1 MAVRRKRCAASV
13 LCRVPMF
20 GDEPVVEVD
29 RAAGLEFDRVFLE
42 DDAAAMLRHRVEGI
56 RVGNH
61 FFDHAGE
68 VAGVFGF
75 GELAGDAIA
84 HQLRHT
90 TNCE

>member
-1 MAVRRKRCAASV
+1 MVIPRERCAASV
-13 LCRVPMF
+13 LCRVPIL

-29 RAAGLEFDRVFLE
+29 CAAGLERDRIFLE
-42 DDAAAMLRHRVEGI
+42 DDAAAILRHRVEGI

-75 GELAGDAIA
+75 GELTGDAIA
-84 HQLRHT
+84 HQLWHAT
-90 TNCE
+90 DCE

>member
-1 MAVRRKRCAASV
+1 MFRRFV
-13 LCRVPMF
+13 MF

-29 RAAGLEFDRVFLE
+29 RAAGLEFNRVFLE
-42 DDAAAMLRHRVEGI
+42 DDAPAMLRHRVEGI
-56 RVGNH
+56 RVGDH

>member
-1 MAVRRKRCAASV
+1 MVVPLERCAASV

-29 RAAGLEFDRVFLE
+29 CAAGLEFDRIFLE

-56 RVGNH
+56 RVGDH
-61 FFDHAGE
+61 IFDHAGE

-90 TNCE
+90 TDCE

>member
-1 MAVRRKRCAASV
+1 MVIPRERCAASV
-13 LCRVPMF
+13 PCRVPMF

-29 RAAGLEFDRVFLE
+29 RAVGLQLDWIFLE

-75 GELAGDAIA
+75 SELAGDAIA

-90 TNCE
+90 TDCE

>member
-1 MAVRRKRCAASV
+1 MVIPRERCAASV

>member
-1 MAVRRKRCAASV
+1 MFGCVA
-13 LCRVPMF
+13 MF
-20 GDEPVVEVD
+20 GDESVVEVD
-29 RAAGLEFDRVFLE
+29 RAAGLEFDRIFLE

-90 TNCE
+90 TDCE